1 MTFEREPEG
10 MKPISV
16 LIPDGEHPLALRV
29 MRSLGLTHRVTID
42 LMTSHRWPSSGLSR
56 FCRRRHFTASSITGK
71 DRCDAI
77 LKTIATVPIDVLL
90 PVSVAGIYLLA
101 AERRSLSRQVAL
113 PPLPDSAALD
123 TANDKTALCRFAR
136 RHGVPMPPFLVF
148 PDEVPEPGA
157 LRRLAYPV
165 LLKPPSLEGGRGF
178 QLFHDPQTLANF
190 LETSPAVRTGGRY
203 LLQSYLP
210 GSDFGLNVLCRDGEI
225 LAFTVQRN
233 ALSASPPFGPAA
245 GIHFVQDAQVLET
258 GRRLL
263 SALRWNGV
271 ANLDM
276 LRCAA
281 TGETMLLE
289 MNPRYWGT
297 LMGSVH
303 AGINFPYL
311 ACLVALGRP
320 FPQTEYQPITY
331 TEKFVALKQALRMV
345 AGRPLLAGFRFRNT
359 ALSVALTDPLPALA
373 YYCKSIVKSS
383 AARVVR
389 AGRRSRNDS

>member
-1 MTFEREPEG
+1 
-10 MKPISV
+10 MKTISV

-42 LMTSHRWPSSGLSR
+42 LMTSDRRPSYGFSR
-56 FCRRRHFTASSITGK
+56 FCRRCHFTASSITGK
-71 DRCDAI
+71 DRCEAI
-77 LKTIATVPIDVLL
+77 LKTIATARIDVLL
-90 PVSVAGIYLLA
+90 PVSVQGIQLLA
-101 AERRSLSRQVAL
+101 AERQSFSRQVAL

-123 TANDKTALCRFAR
+123 TANDKITLCRFAR
-136 RHGVPMPPFLVF
+136 RHGVPTPPFLVF

-178 QLFHDPQTLANF
+178 RLFHDPQTLANF
-190 LETSPAVRTGGRY
+190 LETSPAVQTGPRY
-203 LLQSYLP
+203 LLQSCLP
-210 GSDFGLNVLCRDGEI
+210 GSDFGLNVLCRNGEI
-225 LAFTVQRN
+225 LAFTVQKN
-233 ALSASPPFGPAA
+233 VLSDSPPFGPAA
-245 GIHFVQDAQVLET
+245 GIHFVQDPQVLEI
-258 GRRLL
+258 GRKLL

-303 AGINFPYL
+303 AGVNFPYL
-311 ACLVALGRP
+311 ACLAALGRP
-320 FPQTEYQPITY
+320 FPQTDYQPITY
-331 TEKFVALKQALRMV
+331 ADKSVALKQALHML
-345 AGRPLLAGFRFRNT
+345 AGRPLLTGFRFRNT
-359 ALSVALTDPLPALA
+359 ALSTALTDPLPALA
-373 YYCKSIVKSS
+373 YHCKRIVDGTV
-383 AARVVR
+383 ARIAR
-389 AGRRSRNDS
+389 AGRHSRNDS